1 MYFLVSSSA
10 IIKLFLLVLTEV
22 VDRMN
27 TTQQS
32 IQEANKARSGA
43 EAGSLETIRLAQ
55 GGRTVE
61 GASASDASI
70 AEIDSSVG
78 LLEQLNMPPCPEHL
92 RAMLEE
98 TSLEQLVFWKLQ
110 GLFERFDE
118 ELPAN
123 ILKTVLSHVERP
135 LFALV
140 LKKTRGNQSKA
151 ADVLG
156 CNRNTL
162 HRKLKGF
169 SIQPR
174 DVRKVLKT
182 RNRRSIA
189 DLLNELAD

>member
-1 MYFLVSSSA
+1 
-10 IIKLFLLVLTEV
+10 
-22 VDRMN
+22 MN
-27 TTQQS
+27 TTQQA

-43 EAGSLETIRLAQ
+43 EAGSLESIRLAQ
-55 GGRTVE
+55 AGRTVE
-61 GASASDASI
+61 GASASEAAGSS
-70 AEIDSSVG
+70 EIDSSVG

-92 RAMLEE
+92 RSLMEE

-110 GLFERFDE
+110 GLFERFDD

-182 RNRRSIA
+182 RQRRSIS

>member
-1 MYFLVSSSA
+1 
-10 IIKLFLLVLTEV
+10 
-22 VDRMN
+22 MN
-27 TTQQS
+27 TNSQS
-32 IQEANKARSGA
+32 IQEASKMRAGA
-43 EAGSLETIRLAQ
+43 QAGTSEAMGIAQ
-55 GGRTVE
+55 DGRTIE
-61 GASASDASI
+61 GATASEGSI

-78 LLEQLNMPPCPEHL
+78 LLEQLNMPPVPEHL
-92 RAMLEE
+92 RSMLEE

-110 GLFERFDE
+110 GLFERFDDE
-118 ELPAN
+118 IPAN

-189 DLLNELAD
+189 DLLNDLAD

>member
-1 MYFLVSSSA
+1 
-10 IIKLFLLVLTEV
+10 
-22 VDRMN
+22 MN

-32 IQEANKARSGA
+32 IQEASKARSGA
-43 EAGSLETIRLAQ
+43 EAGSLENVRIAQ
-55 GGRTVE
+55 AGRSVE
-61 GASASDASI
+61 GASAEGNV

-110 GLFERFDE
+110 ALFERFDDE
-118 ELPAN
+118 IPAN

>member
-1 MYFLVSSSA
+1 
-10 IIKLFLLVLTEV
+10 
-22 VDRMN
+22 MN

-32 IQEANKARSGA
+32 IQEASRVRSGA
-43 EAGSLETIRLAQ
+43 EAGSLETVRLSQ

-78 LLEQLNMPPCPEHL
+78 LLEQLNMPPCPDHL
-92 RAMLEE
+92 RTMLEE

-110 GLFERFDE
+110 GLFERFDD

>member
-1 MYFLVSSSA
+1 
-10 IIKLFLLVLTEV
+10 
-22 VDRMN
+22 MN
-27 TTQQS
+27 STQHS
-32 IQEANKARSGA
+32 IQEASKMRSGA
-43 EAGSLETIRLAQ
+43 EAGTVENVRLAQ
-55 GGRTVE
+55 EGRSIE
-61 GASASDASI
+61 GASASDAS
-70 AEIDSSVG
+70 AADIDSSVG
-78 LLEQLNMPPCPEHL
+78 LLEQLNMPPVPEHL

-110 GLFERFDE
+110 ALFERFDDE
-118 ELPAN
+118 IPAN

>member
-1 MYFLVSSSA
+1 
-10 IIKLFLLVLTEV
+10 
-22 VDRMN
+22 MN

-32 IQEANKARSGA
+32 IQEASKVRAGA
-43 EAGSLETIRLAQ
+43 EAGTLDSIRLAQ
-55 GGRTVE
+55 EGRALE
-61 GASASDASI
+61 GASASDNSI

-78 LLEQLNMPPCPEHL
+78 LLEQLNMPSCPEHL
-92 RAMLEE
+92 KAMLEE

-110 GLFERFDE
+110 GLFERFED

>member
-1 MYFLVSSSA
+1 
-10 IIKLFLLVLTEV
+10 
-22 VDRMN
+22 MN
-27 TTQQS
+27 TTQHS
-32 IQEANKARSGA
+32 TQEAGKMRSGA
-43 EAGSLETIRLAQ
+43 EAGTIETVRIAQ
-55 GGRTVE
+55 DGRTIE
-61 GASASDASI
+61 GATASDGSI

-78 LLEQLNMPPCPEHL
+78 LLEQLNMPPVPEHL
-92 RAMLEE
+92 RAILEE

-110 GLFERFDE
+110 GLFERFEDE
-118 ELPAN
+118 IPAN
-123 ILKTVLSHVERP
+123 IMKTVLSHVERP

-182 RNRRSIA
+182 RNRKSIA
-189 DLLNELAD
+189 DLMNELAD

>member
-1 MYFLVSSSA
+1 VDFLFA
-10 IIKLFLLVLTEV
+10 LTEDL
-22 VDRMN
+22 DRMN
-27 TTQQS
+27 TSQQF
-32 IQEANKARSGA
+32 QDANNTRAGA
-43 EAGSLETIRLAQ
+43 EAGDVESIQIATTDRVI
-55 GGRTVE
+55 E
-61 GASASDASI
+61 GASASENASD
-70 AEIDSSVG
+70 IDSSVG

-92 RAMLEE
+92 RTLVEE

-110 GLFERFDE
+110 GLFERLDD

>member
-1 MYFLVSSSA
+1 
-10 IIKLFLLVLTEV
+10 
-22 VDRMN
+22 MN
-27 TTQQS
+27 TTPQS
-32 IQEANKARSGA
+32 LQEAGRIRMGA
-43 EAGSLETIRLAQ
+43 EAGTSESVRIAQ
-55 GGRTVE
+55 EGRTIV
-61 GASASDASI
+61 GATAADGSGAD
-70 AEIDSSVG
+70 IDSSVG
-78 LLEQLNMPPCPEHL
+78 LLEQLNMPPVPEHL
-92 RAMLEE
+92 RGMLEE

-110 GLFERFDE
+110 ALFERLDDE
-118 ELPAN
+118 IPAN

-151 ADVLG
+151 ATVLG

-189 DLLNELAD
+189 DLLNELTD

>member
-1 MYFLVSSSA
+1 
-10 IIKLFLLVLTEV
+10 
-22 VDRMN
+22 MN
-27 TTQQS
+27 TTQHS
-32 IQEANKARSGA
+32 IQEAGKMRSGA
-43 EAGSLETIRLAQ
+43 EAGTIETVRLAQ
-55 GGRTVE
+55 EGRTIE
-61 GASASDASI
+61 GATASDGSI
-70 AEIDSSVG
+70 TEIDSSVG
-78 LLEQLNMPPCPEHL
+78 LLEQLNMPPVPEHL

-110 GLFERFDE
+110 GLFERFDDE
-118 ELPAN
+118 IPAN